1 MIIAPSWQ
9 AHGLK
14 TLSPTLN
21 FKTAPVPQLPCENE
35 PCPRVDFASFWVE
48 GVSAKSPSQTASWEL
63 LKYLSQKETMQKI
76 YAEQVKVYPLFG
88 EPYSR
93 VDLSDSLSDNIY
105 LSPLMEEAPTMKS
118 FYTASRT
125 NDGDTGM
132 NTTLNTYFKN
142 AVNSMREGTS
152 AETALKTVAKG
163 FVQVFSRFNL
173 PYQNPPE

>member
-1 MIIAPSWQ
+1 
-9 AHGLK
+9 
-14 TLSPTLN
+14 
-21 FKTAPVPQLPCENE
+21 
-35 PCPRVDFASFWVE
+35 
-48 GVSAKSPSQTASWEL
+48 
-63 LKYLSQKETMQKI
+63 
-76 YAEQVKVYPLFG
+76 
-88 EPYSR
+88 
-93 VDLSDSLSDNIY
+93 
-105 LSPLMEEAPTMKS
+105 MEEAPTMKS

-125 NDGDTGM
+125 NDGETGM